1 MANPYIKLLV
11 IYAEDISVTERFY
24 ATLGLEF
31 VSERHGRGPE
41 HRAAQSGA
49 VVFEIY
55 PASEHS
61 PATHSL
67 RLGFEVA
74 NLEQQI
80 EALLAAGGQIVKL
93 PERSAFGQ
101 RAVVRDPEGRKVEL
115 TEICNSSRRCG

>member
-1 MANPYIKLLV
+1 MANPSINLIV
-11 IYAEDISVTERFY
+11 IYADDIAVTERFY

-31 VSERHGRGPE
+31 ATERHGRGPE
-41 HRAAQSGA
+41 HRAAQLGA

-67 RLGFEVA
+67 RLGFKVA
-74 NLEQQI
+74 NLEQQLD
-80 EALLAAGGQIVKL
+80 ALLAAGGQIVKL
-93 PERSAFGQ
+93 PERSALGL

-115 TEICNSSRRCG
+115 TETCNASGRCG